1 MSWYNSKSRQTKAY
15 EEYVL
20 LNLINSTVSDVSLKE
35 NLGYFTITGIIDR
48 YIGAA
53 VNWAEIQRLDVIGLD
68 EISLKKGNYSGL
80 KEGCLSTQMSS
91 PISGSSPLKVASS
104 EGSSS
109 RPCFFSV
116 ERYERVMQKA

>member
-53 VNWAEIQRLDVIGLD
+53 VNWDEIQRLDVIGPD
-68 EISLKKGNYSGL
+68 EISLKKGHQYFVTIVTGRL
-80 KEGCLSTQMSS
+80 GT
-91 PISGSSPLKVASS
+91 
-104 EGSSS
+104 
-109 RPCFFSV
+109 
-116 ERYERVMQKA
+116 

>member
-53 VNWAEIQRLDVIGLD
+53 VNWDEIQRLDVIGLD
-68 EISLKKGNYSGL
+68 EISLKKWHQDFVTIVTGRLGTQTMILAVLENRL
-80 KEGCLSTQMSS
+80 KTTVKTFLFLE
-91 PISGSSPLKVASS
+91 K
-104 EGSSS
+104 
-109 RPCFFSV
+109 
-116 ERYERVMQKA
+116 RVQKTWCWTNL

>member
-1 MSWYNSKSRQTKAY
+1 MQLVEVVSERRGDLP
-15 EEYVL
+15 EL
-20 LNLINSTVSDVSLKE
+20 LV
-35 NLGYFTITGIIDR
+35 ITHRSSQHFGVWSQFHR
-48 YIGAA
+48 
-53 VNWAEIQRLDVIGLD
+53 
-68 EISLKKGNYSGL
+68 NYSGL
-80 KEGCLSTQMSS
+80 KEGCLSPQMSS

>member
-1 MSWYNSKSRQTKAY
+1 MFH
-15 EEYVL
+15 L
-20 LNLINSTVSDVSLKE
+20 LNA
-35 NLGYFTITGIIDR
+35 GHYII
-48 YIGAA
+48 
-53 VNWAEIQRLDVIGLD
+53 
-68 EISLKKGNYSGL
+68 GNYSGL

-116 ERYERVMQKA
+116 ESYERVMQKV